1 LLSTSPTDPRALA
14 RELAARHTFW
24 IFAAV
29 FIVAAITNAWNQR
42 GQPWPRLLPVVG
54 YLLASV
60 LCLAATR
67 TQAGQQADRSLKAA
81 GVVGMLLVAITSFV
95 YDWGINNLALGFY
108 AIVTLAFAAF
118 FSARAGVGMALLC
131 VAVGTTLT
139 YAEHRGWIAGAS
151 AIGQMPLLR
160 RWVTFTLLIG
170 TGLAVGLLIVRLISH
185 WLETAREREVRF
197 LTLLGIATDC
207 YWEMD
212 ANFVVSEVWRRNA
225 QGEFLPV
232 PQPMMR
238 PWDQPGMHY
247 DDGALEA
254 HRADLDA
261 HRPFRDLHVRYR
273 FDDGHVRDELVSGAP
288 RFDSERRF
296 VGYWGV
302 SRDVTAEY
310 RARDSLHQA
319 EDSVRQSE
327 SLLHQLMQTSPN
339 VLSLSEADSGRFLM
353 VSAMFE
359 RVFGFTREEVIGRRT
374 SDLGI
379 WAHSQDR
386 DRLLAALAAHGQVQ
400 NMEFEFRARD
410 GTPHLLSCS
419 ASLSE
424 SRGHRYL
431 VMIGRDMTERERERR
446 EREAILENASIGIAM
461 SREQR
466 FVMVNRRFEEL
477 FGWPTGALLGE
488 PGSVVWLD
496 DADYVEVGRQ
506 YGPALARGEQIEVER
521 RMRRRDGS
529 TFVARLVGRA
539 IDPQHAT
546 ASGTIWIVDD
556 VTDRREVERALAQA
570 RDEAEAAS
578 RAKSAFLANTSH
590 EIRTPLNGLL
600 GLARMARQGG
610 VDEAQRQ
617 RYLDQ
622 IADSAEVL
630 SAIISDI
637 LDLSKIEAGKL
648 EILAADF
655 DLHALL
661 HALQRAYAEL
671 ARGRALALQ
680 LEIAPEVPVH
690 VRGDA
695 MRLRQILANFL
706 TNALKFT
713 LRGGV
718 TVRVWRGGEDRLRF
732 DVADTGPGIDL
743 ATQARLFQPFTQAD
757 DSITRR
763 FGGTGLGLSIC
774 RELAQLMGG
783 EVGLDS
789 TVGAG
794 STFHVELPLPAVPA
808 PAASVAD
815 GMAGSSP
822 LAGAHVLLVEDN
834 PVNLMV
840 AQALLEAWGLRV
852 ETADDGLQALDRVAA
867 ADARADA
874 FDAVLMD
881 VQMPGMSG
889 YEATRQLRLMHPSSS
904 LPVIAL
910 TAAALVSERQQA
922 LALGMNDFLTKPIDS
937 ERLHAVLARWIRR
950 A

>member
-1 LLSTSPTDPRALA
+1 MLSTPIIDP
-14 RELAARHTFW
+14 RELARQQAARHAFW
-24 IFAAV
+24 LFAAV
-29 FIVAAITNAWNQR
+29 FSVAAIANAWTQWGR
-42 GQPWPRLLPVVG
+42 SWPRMVPVFG
-54 YLLASV
+54 YLFAAALCLLASRTEGRRAD
-60 LCLAATR
+60 LA
-67 TQAGQQADRSLKAA
+67 LKAT
-81 GVVGMLLVAITSFV
+81 GVVGVLLIAATSV
-95 YDWGINNLALGFY
+95 IYGWGVNSLALGFY

-118 FSARAGVGMALLC
+118 FSARAGAGMAVLC
-131 VAVGTTLT
+131 LAISASLA
-139 YAEHRGWIAGAS
+139 YAEHRQWIAGAS
-151 AIGQMPLLR
+151 AVGQMHLMR
-160 RWVTFTLLIG
+160 RWVTFALLLAS
-170 TGLAVGLLIVRLISH
+170 GLAVGLLTVRLIAH
-185 WLETAREREVRF
+185 WMETARERERRF
-197 LTLLGIATDC
+197 ITLLGIATDC
-207 YWEMD
+207 YWEMN
-212 ANFVVSEVWRRNA
+212 AEQVVTEVWRRDR
-225 QGEFLPV
+225 QGAFQPV

-238 PWDQPGMHY
+238 PWDQPGMQY

-254 HRADLDA
+254 HRADLQA
-261 HRPFRDLHVRYR
+261 HRSFRDLHVRYR
-273 FDDGHVRDELVSGAP
+273 FDDGRGRDELVSGAP
-288 RFDSERRF
+288 RFDAEHRF

-310 RARDSLHQA
+310 HARDSLHQA
-319 EDSVRQSE
+319 EDSARQAE
-327 SLLHQLMQTSPN
+327 TLLNQLMQTSPN

-359 RVFGFTREEVIGRRT
+359 RVFGYPKEEVIGRRT
-374 SDLGI
+374 GDLGI
-379 WAHSQDR
+379 WAHLQDR
-386 DRLLAALAAHGQVQ
+386 DRLLAALAAHGHVQ

-419 ASLSE
+419 ASLSA
-424 SRGHRYL
+424 SRGRRYL

-466 FVMVNRRFEEL
+466 FVMVNRRFETL
-477 FGWPTGALLGE
+477 FGWPPGALLGQ

-496 DADYVEVGRQ
+496 DADYADVGRQ
-506 YGPALARGEQIEVER
+506 FGPALARGEQIELER
-521 RMRRRDGS
+521 QMRRRDGS

-546 ASGTIWIVDD
+546 QSGTIWIIDD
-556 VTDRREVERALAQA
+556 VTDRRAVERALAQA
-570 RDEAEAAS
+570 RDDAEAAS

-610 VDEAQRQ
+610 VDEAQR
-617 RYLDQ
+617 RAYLDQ

-648 EILAADF
+648 EILCADF

-671 ARGRALALQ
+671 ARGRALALH
-680 LEIAPEVPVH
+680 LEIAADVPQH

-695 MRLRQILANFL
+695 MRLRQFLANFL

-713 LRGGV
+713 LQGSV
-718 TVRVWRGGEDRLRF
+718 TVRVSCRDEGRLRF

-789 TVGAG
+789 TLGAG

-808 PAASVAD
+808 PAAAATGGVPGTSA
-815 GMAGSSP
+815 

-840 AQALLEAWGLRV
+840 AEALLAGWGLRV
-852 ETADDGLQALDRVAA
+852 ETAADGQEALDRVAA
-867 ADARADA
+867 AAGRADA

-889 YEATRQLRLMHPSSS
+889 YEATRRLRQAHPSSS